1 MIDLNNHL
9 LGEDGSAVSQDKA
22 LESCELAWRD
32 GVREIV
38 VTCRVPLSDRNAG
51 NTGVQLFEQRLAK
64 LRQAIELQAE
74 ATAGEQTLPSFSQ
87 LKLAAGYEWMLSAD
101 LPELLA
107 DFPVAPTINGGSHL
121 LVGFPALQAVPAAAA
136 LFERLMTDGWRPI
149 IAHPE
154 CSRVLR
160 RDRALL
166 NRLTAQG
173 ALVQLD
179 ATSLLGGYGQE
190 VERFALDLLE
200 RNQVH
205 FIATRTNHRSR
216 SQVSLAEACQRAA
229 RLIGR
234 HAAQALVGEN
244 ALEVLMQTAEIPA
257 PLAARRWQ
265 ALEAALG

>member
-22 LESCELAWRD
+22 LESCEMAWRD

-38 VTCRVPLSDRNAG
+38 VTCRFPWPHEKAG
-51 NTGVQLFEQRLAK
+51 DERVQLFERRLAE
-64 LRQAIELQAE
+64 LRQTIELQAD
-74 ATAGEQTLPSFSQ
+74 ATDGDQSLPSFCQ
-87 LKLAAGYEWMLSAD
+87 LKLVGGYEWRLTAG
-101 LPELLA
+101 LPELLS
-107 DFPVAPTINGGSHL
+107 DFPVTPTINGSSYL
-121 LVGFPALQAVPAAAA
+121 LIGFPALQPVPEADA
-136 LFERLMTDGWRPI
+136 LFDRLMTDGWRPI
-149 IAHPE
+149 LAHPE

-160 RDRALL
+160 RDRRLL
-166 NRLTAQG
+166 NRLTARG

-179 ATSLLGGYGQE
+179 ATSILGGYGRE

-200 RNQVH
+200 QNQAH
-205 FIATRTNHRSR
+205 FIATRTSHRSR
-216 SQVSLAEACQRAA
+216 RQVSLAEACQRAA

-234 HAAQALVGEN
+234 QAAQALVGEN
-244 ALEVLMQTAEIPA
+244 ALEVLMPTAGIPA